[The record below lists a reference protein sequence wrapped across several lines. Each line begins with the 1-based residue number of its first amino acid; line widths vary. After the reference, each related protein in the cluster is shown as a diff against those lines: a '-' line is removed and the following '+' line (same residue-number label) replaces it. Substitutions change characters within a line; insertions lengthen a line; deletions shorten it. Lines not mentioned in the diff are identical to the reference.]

1 MNQQNGVW
9 GPRPQPPEAL
19 FLEICARIAASPRPQ
34 GGDCRIAAR
43 CAKTP
48 LMSEA
53 FPPVARGSFLRAA
66 VVFVPL
72 LLFAGGL
79 AARIAGSTTDNGWY
93 QTLVLPAAQPPGP
106 AFGIAWSILYTLL
119 AVAAALLWASK
130 DADGGRRGR
139 GLALGLFGLGIVL
152 NLAWSPLFFR
162 AHLILPALVL
172 IVAMF
177 IVAVATVLA
186 AARVNRLAAWLL
198 VPYCAWL
205 GFAGALNADIW
216 RLNPAADAFQLE
228 V

>member
-1 MNQQNGVW
+1 
-9 GPRPQPPEAL
+9 
-19 FLEICARIAASPRPQ
+19 
-34 GGDCRIAAR
+34 
-43 CAKTP
+43 
-48 LMSEA
+48 MSEA
-53 FPPVARGSFLRAA
+53 FPPLARGSFLRAGII
-66 VVFVPL
+66 FVPT

-79 AARIAGSTTDNGWY
+79 AARISGSTTDNAWY

-130 DADGGRRGR
+130 GQSGRV
-139 GLALGLFGLGIVL
+139 LALGLFGLGIAL
-152 NLAWSPLFFR
+152 NLCWSPLFFR

-172 IVAMF
+172 IATMF
-177 IVAVATVLA
+177 LVAVATVMA